1 MKSLLTVFG
10 VVTCGAAIAILASC
24 GGGGGDSGG
33 GSSSSNSS
41 SPPATSSF
49 NVTALVSDGA
59 VAAAHADANLK
70 NPWGVVFNPQG
81 FVWVADNGTNVAT
94 LYDGNGV
101 PQSLVVTIP
110 AGKNGSASPTGIV
123 FNGTQSFTVKE
134 NGKSGVAAFIF
145 TGEGGTITAWAP
157 AVGPTNAFVMYDDGV
172 GGAVYKGLAL
182 AAMNGNNFLYATDF
196 HNNKIDVFDSTFTKV
211 AMPGA
216 FTDPAIPA
224 GFAPFGIQV
233 IGSNL
238 FVTYAMQDAAKHDDV
253 AGAGLGMVDVYDTA
267 GNLKQRFATGAP
279 LNAPWGIAQAPANF
293 GSMSGAILI
302 GNFGDGTINAFNAS
316 SGHSMGPLTL
326 PSGGTIVEP
335 GVWGIAFGN
344 DLSNQPSNTLFFAAG
359 PNAEADGV
367 YGRIDLNTTSSAGTN
382 TGSGSGSGS
391 GTSSGGGMSMG
402 M

>member
-1 MKSLLTVFG
+1 MKSLLDVFG
-10 VVTCGAAIAILASC
+10 VVACGAAIATLVSC
-24 GGGGGDSGG
+24 GGNSG
-33 GSSSSNSS
+33 SNNSN
-41 SPPATSSF
+41 PPIQSSF
-49 NVTALVSDGA
+49 SVTALVSDGA
-59 VAAAHADANLK
+59 VPAAHTDANLK
-70 NPWGVVFNPQG
+70 NPWGIAFNPKG

-110 AGKNGSASPTGIV
+110 DGKNGSASPTGIV
-123 FNGTQSFTVKE
+123 FNGTQSFTVLE
-134 NGKSGVAAFIF
+134 NGKSGAAAFIF
-145 TGEGGTITAWAP
+145 AGEGGTITAWAP
-157 AVGPTNAFVMYDDGV
+157 SVGPTNAFVMYDDGT

-196 HNNKIDVFDSTFTKV
+196 HNNKIDVFNTNFTKV
-211 AMPGA
+211 AMPGN

-224 GFAPFGIQV
+224 GFAPFGIQA

-253 AGAGLGMVDVYDTA
+253 AGAGLGMIDVYDTA
-267 GNLKQRFATGAP
+267 GNLKQRFATGGS
-279 LNAPWGIAQAPANF
+279 LNAPWGIAQAPGNF

-316 SGHSMGPLTL
+316 SGQSMGPLNG
-326 PSGGTIVEP
+326 PNGGPVAEH
-335 GVWGIAFGN
+335 GMWGIAFGN

-359 PNAEADGV
+359 PNDEADGV
-367 YGRIDLNTTSSAGTN
+367 YGRIDLNTTSSSGAS
-382 TGSGSGSGS
+382 TGSGT
-391 GTSSGGGMSMG
+391 GTNAGVGTSMG

>member
-1 MKSLLTVFG
+1 MKSLLDVFG
-10 VVTCGAAIAILASC
+10 VVACEAVIATLVSC
-24 GGGGGDSGG
+24 GG
-33 GSSSSNSS
+33 GSSSSSNNSN
-41 SPPATSSF
+41 SPVQSSF
-49 NVTALVSDGA
+49 AATPLVSDGA
-59 VAAAHADANLK
+59 VSAAHTDANLK
-70 NPWGVVFNPQG
+70 NPWGVAFNPQG
-81 FVWVADNGTNVAT
+81 FAWVADNGTNVAT

-110 AGKNGSASPTGIV
+110 DGKNGSASPTGIV
-123 FNGTQSFTVKE
+123 FNGTQSFTVTE

-157 AVGPTNAFVMYDDGV
+157 TVGPTNAFVMYDDGT

-182 AAMNGNNFLYATDF
+182 ATMNGNNFLYATDF
-196 HNNKIDVFDSTFTKV
+196 HNNKIDVFNTSFAKV
-211 AMPGA
+211 AMSGS

-224 GFAPFGIQV
+224 GFAPFGIQA

-238 FVTYAMQDAAKHDDV
+238 FVTYAMQDAARHDDV

-267 GNLKQRFATGAP
+267 GNLKQHFATGGP
-279 LNAPWGIAQAPANF
+279 LNAPWGIAQAPGNF

-316 SGHSMGPLTL
+316 SGLSMGPLDEVNGS
-326 PSGGTIVEP
+326 PIIEH

-359 PNAEADGV
+359 PNNEANGV
-367 YGRIDLNTTSSAGTN
+367 YGRIDLNTMPSSGTN
-382 TGSGSGSGS
+382 TGSSTGT
-391 GTSSGGGMSMG
+391 GTSGGTSMG

>member
-1 MKSLLTVFG
+1 MKSVLAVFG
-10 VVTCGAAIAILASC
+10 VVACGAAIATLVSC
-24 GGGGGDSGG
+24 GG
-33 GSSSSNSS
+33 GSSSSPSASS
-41 SPPATSSF
+41 SGASPTATVQSSF
-49 NVTALVSDGA
+49 TATPLVSDGA
-59 VAAAHADANLK
+59 VAAAHTDANLK
-70 NPWGVVFNPQG
+70 NSWGIAFNPQG

-110 AGKNGSASPTGIV
+110 SGKNGAASPTGIV
-123 FNGTQSFTVKE
+123 FNGTQSFTVTE

-145 TGEGGTITAWAP
+145 AGEGGTITAWAP
-157 AVGPTNAFVMYDDGV
+157 AAGPTNAFVLYDDGT

-182 AAMNGNNFLYATDF
+182 AAMNNSNFLYATDF
-196 HNNKIDVFDSTFTKV
+196 HNNKIDVFNTAFIKV
-211 AMPGA
+211 AMPGS
-216 FTDPAIPA
+216 FSDPAIPP
-224 GFAPFGIQV
+224 GFAPFGIQA

-253 AGAGLGMVDVYDTA
+253 AGAGLGMVDMYDTA
-267 GNLKQRFATGAP
+267 GNLKQRFVTGAP

-316 SGHSMGPLTL
+316 TGQSMGPLDGSNGS
-326 PSGGTIVEP
+326 PIVEP

-344 DLSNQPSNTLFFAAG
+344 NLSNQPSNTLFFAAG

-367 YGRIDLNTTSSAGTN
+367 YGRIDLNTSTSSTG
-382 TGSGSGSGS
+382 TGSGTGSS
-391 GTSSGGGMSMG
+391 TGGGTSMG

>member
-1 MKSLLTVFG
+1 MKYPVEVFG
-10 VVTCGAAIAILASC
+10 AVVCGAVIATLVSC
-24 GGGGGDSGG
+24 GG
-33 GSSSSNSS
+33 GSSSNNAN
-41 SPPATSSF
+41 PLIESSF
-49 NVTALVSDGA
+49 NVTALVSDG
-59 VAAAHADANLK
+59 VVPAAHTDANLK
-70 NPWGVVFNPQG
+70 NPWGVAFNPQG
-81 FVWVADNGTNVAT
+81 FAWVADNGTNVAT

-110 AGKNGSASPTGIV
+110 DGKNGSASPTGIV
-123 FNGTQSFTVKE
+123 FNGTQSFTVSE

-145 TGEGGTITAWAP
+145 AGEGGTITAWAP
-157 AVGPTNAFVMYDDGV
+157 TVGPTNAFVMYDDGT

-196 HNNKIDVFDSTFTKV
+196 HNNKIDVFNAAFTKV

-216 FTDPAIPA
+216 FTDPALPA
-224 GFAPFGIQV
+224 GFAPFGIRA

-238 FVTYAMQDAAKHDDV
+238 IVTYAMQDAAKHDDV

-267 GNLKQRFATGAP
+267 GKLKQRFATGGS
-279 LNAPWGIAQAPANF
+279 LNAPWGIAQAPGNF

-316 SGHSMGPLTL
+316 SGQSMGPLH
-326 PSGGTIVEP
+326 GTNGSPVVEH
-335 GVWGIAFGN
+335 GLWGITFGN

-359 PNAEADGV
+359 PNNEADGV
-367 YGRIDLNTTSSAGTN
+367 YGRIDLNTRSITGTN
-382 TGSGSGSGS
+382 TGSGT
-391 GTSSGGGMSMG
+391 GTSTSGGTSMG